1 MPSSFDALGSG
12 YSSRYALVGI
22 FLLLAIASPVFA
34 QGAPTGD
41 LPAIPQDSSP
51 PPHPTAP
58 NDVGPDGSE
67 RVFGV
72 VRTFGITDDKN
83 APPLTPRGK
92 FRIFRQNVTDPFT
105 FVGTAIQ
112 AGIEQA
118 SNDFPSYGQG
128 MSGYAKRYGAAIADY
143 AIGEFMSTYA
153 FPSLLHED
161 PRYFRE
167 GEGSTRRRLGH
178 AMASAFVT
186 RTDSGR
192 ASFNWSNSVG
202 RIAAGGVS
210 TLYYPAEDRSVGLVF
225 SRAGI
230 GMLFGTAGAI
240 FSEFGPDI
248 ERKLFKKKSAKQT
261 PNSAASSIPVATND

>member
-1 MPSSFDALGSG
+1 MLSLN
-12 YSSRYALVGI
+12 
-22 FLLLAIASPVFA
+22 
-34 QGAPTGD
+34 GD
-41 LPAIPQDSSP
+41 LRKPGSAGFALAAIVLFFFFAGGSAGFSQDVPTRDPSAIPQSSSA
-51 PPHPTAP
+51 PTQPTGA
-58 NDVGPDGSE
+58 DVVSPDGSE

-83 APPLTPRGK
+83 APALTPRGK

-112 AGIEQA
+112 AGIGQA
-118 SNDFPSYGQG
+118 TNDFASYGQG
-128 MSGYAKRYGAAIADY
+128 VQGYAKRYGAALADFG
-143 AIGEFMSTYA
+143 IGEFMSTYA

-167 GEGSTRRRLGH
+167 GEGTTRKRLGH
-178 AMASAFVT
+178 ALSSAFVT
-186 RTDSGR
+186 RRDSGR
-192 ASFNWSNSVG
+192 TSFNWSNSVG

-210 TLYYPAEDRSVGLVF
+210 TLYYPSEDRGVGLVF

-230 GMLFGTAGAI
+230 GMIFGTAGAV

-248 ERKLFKKKSAKQT
+248 ERKFRKKKSTKPTAT
-261 PNSAASSIPVATND
+261 PITSQ

>member
-1 MPSSFDALGSG
+1 MLSLIPDLRKPDSAGFVFVRIVLLFALRSASS
-12 YSSRYALVGI
+12 
-22 FLLLAIASPVFA
+22 A
-34 QGAPTGD
+34 QGVPAADQPAHPHTSPT
-41 LPAIPQDSSP
+41 PT
-51 PPHPTAP
+51 HPTAA
-58 NDVGPDGSE
+58 DEVSPDGSE

-83 APPLTPRGK
+83 AAPLTPGGK

-105 FVGTAIQ
+105 FVGVAIQ
-112 AGIEQA
+112 AGIGQA
-118 SNDFPSYGQG
+118 TNDFPSYGQG
-128 MSGYAKRYGAAIADY
+128 VQGYAKRYGAALADFT
-143 AIGEFMSTYA
+143 IGEFMSTYA

-167 GEGSTRRRLGH
+167 GEGTTKKRLGH
-178 AMASAFVT
+178 ALASAFVT

-192 ASFNWSNSVG
+192 TSFNWSNSVG

-210 TLYYPAEDRSVGLVF
+210 TLYYPSEDRTVGLVF

-230 GMLFGTAGAI
+230 GMIFGTAGAV

-248 ERKLFKKKSAKQT
+248 ERKLLKKKSKK
-261 PNSAASSIPVATND
+261 PN